1 MRGID
6 ECKPNAR
13 ARTHTHKRMPNASL
27 PPPSSA
33 HTRMHARTHTHTH
46 THRTQVD
53 ALFEELDVLKHLL
66 SRARAGAEHASIEED
81 VRPLRDKLQCSVNN
95 IHARLAARER
105 LPVCKHMHA

>member
-1 MRGID
+1 M
-6 ECKPNAR
+6 NAH
-13 ARTHTHKRMPNASL
+13 THTR
-27 PPPSSA
+27 
-33 HTRMHARTHTHTH
+33 THTH